1 MRLVFASFICLA
13 GALFP
18 AIVSSDDRPVV
29 VELFTSQ
36 GCSSCPPVDAYMADL
51 AKQSNVIA
59 LAWHVDYWDYIG
71 WKDSF
76 ANPAF
81 TERQRAYAHAK
92 KQRMIY
98 TPQLIVNGVDH
109 IIGKNYDEVSGAI
122 HKFTAHKS
130 VIKLSSSRA
139 GTAYAVTLSAGHE
152 YGAFDVQLVR
162 VSPNN
167 TVKILHGE
175 NAGKTVSYVNVV
187 MDWRSLGWWDGQVK
201 ATFTTGDLVQG
212 KYAILVQ
219 DQGHGKIVAAAWLQ

>member
-1 MRLVFASFICLA
+1 MRLIIASCIFLA

-18 AIVSSDDRPVV
+18 VMVSSDDQPVV

-36 GCSSCPPVDAYMADL
+36 GCSSCPPVDVYLADL

-76 ANPAF
+76 ASPVF
-81 TERQRAYAHAK
+81 TERQRAYAHAQ
-92 KQRMIY
+92 KQRMVY

-109 IIGKNYDEVSGAI
+109 IKGKIYDEVSAAI
-122 HKFTAHKS
+122 LKVTAQKAF
-130 VIKLSSSRA
+130 IKLSSSRA
-139 GTAYAVTLSAGHE
+139 GAAYAVTLSAGHQN
-152 YGAFDVQLVR
+152 GAFDVQLVR

-167 TVKILHGE
+167 TVEILHGE

-187 MDWRSLGWWDGQVK
+187 MDWRSLGWWDGQDKV
-201 ATFTTGDLVQG
+201 TFRTGDLAQG

-219 DQGHGKIVAAAWLQ
+219 DQGHGEIIAAAWLQ